1 MKRALALLLLGFCAQ
16 AACAAEGAN
25 ACRANPLGTRAL
37 YVRGEF
43 NNWAATDNVALRWS
57 CDHFEG
63 VVATEGKTRFK
74 IGDEAWSPDADF
86 GADPAQA
93 GSPRLA
99 PKGREIEHAFHG
111 THRIRLAMAQDD
123 PTHPTLAIE
132 DCPLTMGAGDKPVF
146 LRGDM
151 NNWTALD
158 AYAFQYSC
166 DAYYLN
172 VKLEGR
178 HEFKLADAGWQRETT
193 WGADNELPIEDSQ
206 ARNLRAEAGVDALRN
221 LRFDF
226 HGEHTL
232 RFAFPGGQ
240 PQLTIG
246 PKSFADPRDSGVD
259 DPVALSLRHDSRAL
273 ADRAPFGAVPAGT
286 EVEFALHAAAGV
298 ESATLVVESR
308 RLEGNQDLLEY
319 TELARVPMAAS
330 RDGEGVV
337 FRARQRFADKGV
349 HGYWFL
355 VRIAGHDYAYQNN
368 RDAVPWTREKGSN
381 GPGTVEMLAAP
392 AGEARQASAYPF
404 VRRYRLTVYD
414 PSYKVPDWARD
425 AIYYYIFPD
434 RFRNGDKGNDP
445 KPGVRRYHE
454 ATVELHANWNDKP
467 WKPGDGSD
475 AYYNNDFFGGDLAGI
490 IDKLDYIQALGA
502 NVVYMTPVFMAAS
515 NHKYDTADYRRIDP
529 AFGDEAAFERLCA
542 EAARRGIRILP
553 DTSLNHVGQ
562 DSLYFDRFGNYGGQG
577 AFANGRINEA
587 SPYYSWFTFD
597 KTQTAPDK
605 QYKGWVGIADLPEL
619 DKNSPD
625 FRRFAYGS
633 PDSVMLHW
641 LARGAAGWRMDV
653 APWVPDD
660 FWREWR
666 AAIKAQDPQAITVAE
681 TWFDA
686 SKYFVGDMFD
696 STMNYI
702 FRNSVLDYANGGDA
716 RASYRNLELLR
727 ENYPPQSL
735 HALMNL
741 LSTHDT
747 ARSLHLFGWKEGATP
762 EAIALAKQRLRLAM
776 FFQFSYPGA
785 PAIFYGDEVG
795 VTGGEDPYNRG
806 TYPWAELGGQPDM
819 ALHDY
824 VTSLAKMRREHPVLS
839 HGTLEAPLLLDEH
852 AVVLLRRAD
861 GAWALTAVNNG
872 AEAKHVRIQLPA
884 DAPAEFRDAL
894 SDARYL
900 RGAEGAIEFEVP
912 PMSGVALVYDAR
924 TALR

>member
-1 MKRALALLLLGFCAQ
+1 MLPILTALAL
-16 AACAAEGAN
+16 AASAPSAPVPADA
-25 ACRANPLGTRAL
+25 ACRANPLGARAL
-37 YVRGEF
+37 FVRGDF
-43 NNWAATDNVALRWS
+43 NNWQASDNAALRWS

-63 VVATEGKTRFK
+63 VVAIEGKTRFK
-74 IGDEAWSPDADF
+74 LGDEGWSKDADF
-86 GADPAQA
+86 GADSATP
-93 GSPRLA
+93 GSARLA
-99 PKGREIEHAFHG
+99 PKGGEIEHVFHG

-132 DCPLTMGAGDKPVF
+132 DCPLTLGAGDKPVF
-146 LRGDM
+146 LRGPW

-158 AYAFQYSC
+158 AQAFQFSC

-178 HEFKLADAGWQRETT
+178 QEFKLADAGWTADTT
-193 WGADNELPIEDSQ
+193 WGADNELPMEAHQ
-206 ARNLRAEAGVDALRN
+206 ARNLRSEAKTRPLQN

-246 PKSFADPRDSGVD
+246 PKTFADPRESGVE
-259 DPVALSLRHDSRAL
+259 DPVALSLRHDSRAI
-273 ADRAPFGAVPAGT
+273 ADRSPFGAVPAGST
-286 EVEFALHAAAGV
+286 VEFALHAAAGV
-298 ESATLVVESR
+298 ESAALVVESR

-319 TELARVPMAAS
+319 DELERVPMEAS
-330 RDGEGVV
+330 PEGTGTV
-337 FRARQRFADKGV
+337 FRARHRFGDKGV
-349 HGYWFL
+349 YGYWFV
-355 VRIAGHDYAYQNN
+355 VRIGGHEYAYQNN
-368 RDAVPWTREKGSN
+368 RDPVPWTREKGS
-381 GPGTVEMLAAP
+381 GGVGAVDLLAP
-392 AGEARQASAYPF
+392 ASDESTERPASHPH
-404 VRRYRLTVYD
+404 VRRYRLTVFD
-414 PSYKVPDWARD
+414 PAFQVPSWARD

-434 RFRNGDKGNDP
+434 RFRNGDQANDP
-445 KPGVRRYHE
+445 KPGLRRYHE
-454 ATVELHANWNDKP
+454 ATVELHSNWGDKP

-475 AYYNNDFFGGDLAGI
+475 QYYNNDFFGGDLEGI
-490 IDKLDYIQALGA
+490 IQKLDYIQALGA
-502 NVVYMTPVFMAAS
+502 NVVYMTPVFLASS

-542 EAARRGIRILP
+542 EAAERGIRILP
-553 DTSLNHVGQ
+553 DASLNHVGQ

-577 AFANGRINEA
+577 AFASGKINKD

-597 KTQTAPDK
+597 AAQTEPDK

-619 DKNSPD
+619 DKSSPD
-625 FRRFAYGS
+625 FRKFAYGS

-641 LARGAAGWRMDV
+641 LRRGAAGWRMDV

-666 AAIKAQDPQAITVAE
+666 AAIKAQDPQAITIAE

-702 FRNSVLDYANGGDA
+702 FRNSLLDYANGGDA
-716 RASYRNLELLR
+716 RAAYRNLEMMR

-735 HALMNL
+735 HVLMNL

-747 ARSLHLFGWKEGATP
+747 ARSLHLFGWKEGASA
-762 EAIALAKQRLRLAM
+762 EAIALAKQRLRFAM
-776 FFQFSYPGA
+776 FFQFTYPGA

-795 VTGGEDPYNRG
+795 LTGGEDPFNRG
-806 TYPWAELGGQPDM
+806 TYPWADKGGTPDM

-824 VTSLAKMRREHPVLS
+824 VASLAKLRRDHPVLS
-839 HGTLEAPLLLDEH
+839 HGSLDAPIHLDEH
-852 AVVLLRRAD
+852 VVVLLRRD
-861 GAWALTAVNNG
+861 GDDWAITATNNSDQ
-872 AEAKHVRIQLPA
+872 ARTVTVALPK
-884 DAPAEFRDAL
+884 DAPASFRDAWDPSRGPL
-894 SDARYL
+894 HHDAGTMRL
-900 RGAEGAIEFEVP
+900 QVDA
-912 PMSGVALVYDAR
+912 MSGRVLVGR
-924 TALR
+924 